1 MAHMCPTCSMA
12 NACSLVRRR
21 SRSQKLCP
29 DRATSPP
36 RNVVRSF
43 LNSCPLIAIRIYSE
57 GVKVRLQLRLFRDVE
72 PQQLLII
79 IIGNGLHSFIRKIKK
94 KRPSDDDDA
103 CQLLS
108 KLSTE
113 RTKLKNNP
121 TRPLHFFFSSP
132 LKFCRRRA
140 SRVTAVV

>member
-21 SRSQKLCP
+21 TRSQKLCT

-43 LNSCPLIAIRIYSE
+43 LNSCPLIASRIYSD
-57 GVKVRLQLRLFRDVE
+57 GLKVRLQLRLFRDVE

-79 IIGNGLHSFIRKIKK
+79 IIRNGLRSFIRKRKK
-94 KRPSDDDDA
+94 EKRPSDDDA
-103 CQLLS
+103 CELLS

-113 RTKLKNNP
+113 RTKSKNNP
-121 TRPLHFFFSSP
+121 TRPLQFFFSSP